1 MSEFSKA
8 YDRSRVPLYIQV
20 ASVMRRRIET
30 KQWSLG
36 QKISTLVELER
47 EFQVAR
53 VTVRQAID
61 ILRGEGLLRSQQ
73 GRGTFVAENPV
84 ARHWFKLATSW
95 DVLIESI
102 KDNVPKRIKV
112 DNPSPFPTLREG
124 EGELAPKYMFLR
136 SVQYKDGEPYGV
148 VNLHLADEI
157 YRRDP
162 EAFRQHPAL
171 PVLANLK
178 DVEIRH
184 AHQTIVVDSADPVT
198 ANYLRIGLGAPTAEC
213 RCVVIDGK
221 GVAIYVADITY
232 RSEAIQ
238 LHIDLLANSRA
249 TPDSPGRARPAKG
262 TPRAPNRG
270 VNRRPSRLQLLSS

>member
-8 YDRSRVPLYIQV
+8 YDRSRIPLYIQV

-61 ILRGEGLLRSQQ
+61 ILREEGLLRSQQ
-73 GRGTFVAENPV
+73 GRGTFVAENPA

-112 DNPSPFPTLREG
+112 DNPPPFPSLREG

-136 SVQYKDGEPYGV
+136 SVQYKDGEPYGI

-171 PVLANLK
+171 PVLASLK
-178 DVEIRH
+178 DVDIRH
-184 AHQTIVVDSADPVT
+184 AHQTVVVDSADPTT
-198 ANYLRIGLGAPTAEC
+198 ANFLRIGLGAPTAEC

-238 LHIDLLANSRA
+238 LHIDLFANSRA
-249 TPDSPGRARPAKG
+249 ASDSPGRARPAKG
-262 TPRAPNRG
+262 APRAQNRR
-270 VNRRPSRLQLLSS
+270 VNRRPSRLQLISS